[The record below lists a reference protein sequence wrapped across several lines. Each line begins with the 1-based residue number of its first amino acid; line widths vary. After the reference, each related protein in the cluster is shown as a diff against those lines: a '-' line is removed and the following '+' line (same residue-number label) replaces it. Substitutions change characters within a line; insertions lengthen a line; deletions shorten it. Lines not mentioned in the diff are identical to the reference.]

1 MGNSF
6 TSCVIDECF
15 VEEDIEVV
23 DTHHID
29 ETNIR
34 RQIVWEF
41 QRYNDATGWG
51 GSKENL
57 LPSDPGRW
65 STASKSKFGES
76 LVSVAPL
83 IPPGYCVDLGW
94 AIVVQKPRAVGPGAG
109 SHSPQPQL
117 QPGVTDM
124 FGWHYAPAFD
134 SKVWY
139 NEHRPGCDVRRRAWR
154 RLLIPIS
161 ELERYK

>member
-1 MGNSF
+1 MGNTL

-15 VEEDIEVV
+15 VEEEVEIL
-23 DTHHID
+23 DTHHMD
-29 ETNIR
+29 DTNVR

-65 STASKSKFGES
+65 STASKNRFGDS
-76 LVSVAPL
+76 LLSVSPP

-94 AIVVQKPRAVGPGAG
+94 AIVVQKPRAGVPMY
-109 SHSPQPQL
+109 QY
-117 QPGVTDM
+117 QPGVTDI

-134 SKVWY
+134 SKVWCD
-139 NEHRPGCDVRRRAWR
+139 EHRPGCNVRRRAWR

-161 ELERYK
+161 ELGRYK